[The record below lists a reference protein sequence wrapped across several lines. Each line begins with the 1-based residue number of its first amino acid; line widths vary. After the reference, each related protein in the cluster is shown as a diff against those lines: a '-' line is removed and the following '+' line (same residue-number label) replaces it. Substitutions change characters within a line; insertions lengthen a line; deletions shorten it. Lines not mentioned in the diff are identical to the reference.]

1 MPVGRRCARRS
12 VRRVGAPGSG
22 CGAAHGG
29 AEAAAARG
37 CKAAPRAQKTAPM
50 SRPPATLAPVPTADT
65 PPLVPGGTR
74 LQVVT
79 RRGEPELS
87 TPSSEAQVS
96 ALQQA

>member
-1 MPVGRRCARRS
+1 
-12 VRRVGAPGSG
+12 
-22 CGAAHGG
+22 
-29 AEAAAARG
+29 
-37 CKAAPRAQKTAPM
+37 M